1 MSSTS
6 PATTGLANVQ
16 RVMIVN
22 GNAEMLRSLEPA
34 LEQGHCDIVVVES
47 IEYAYSHIRREQP
60 SLVILCVRLDRA
72 PEFQLL
78 SMLKLDRATRAI
90 PVLDLC
96 RRLRQGTG
104 GRRCTRHLGRR
115 DLRAGSGA
123 PNELTVV

>member
-90 PVLDLC
+90 PVLTYAVDYDKA
-96 RRLRQGTG
+96 QGEE
-104 GRRCTRHLGRR
+104 
-115 DLRAGSGA
+115 DA
-123 PNELTVV
+123 PDTSDAEIFAPVAAPQMN